1 MPFPTK
7 AHWTA
12 ILAIGLPLI
21 VSGCAQ
27 PGNQDQMSAPTASE
41 SGNVNAMTLAHQLEA
56 DGNYANAASIY
67 QQVAAAD
74 PTNIDALLGMGDC
87 YLAIGSL
94 DNAALVYAR
103 AIEINPN
110 SSRALRGLGSA
121 RMMKGEP
128 QFAVAHLEKAVQIDG
143 NDTKAMNTLGVTK
156 DMLGK
161 HSEAQAVY
169 RRVLQ
174 ISPGNYSAKNN
185 LALSLALTGNHGES
199 IKLLEEIAS
208 STRSTPITKQN
219 LALVYAAAGRT
230 QDAMNTAHSGATAG
244 TAQQVAALES
254 AESNEDKAI
263 LLRRAFGIEFNGTQ
277 FVAPSQQI
285 AVVTGIQEST
295 SYQEPTPYTE
305 NYVNVATGGQ
315 TQAPTIINVKT
326 NVPGSTTPAT
336 TTTASKGKVAD
347 EDWADD
353 WNEELVDAAD
363 IAALPD
369 TPSSSTASDQG
380 NEPLPA
386 TPSSKSTTSQA
397 TATSATA
404 EPAKTETPEILP
416 MASAGPVNDTPA
428 DDANAP
434 VQVAENKDRA
444 AGVISTPVTA
454 STAQTPPVT
463 ATASLAT
470 STTRE
475 TGSMTARETP
485 AATPVVKT
493 ETASATTTTTTA
505 TSANSTVQIA
515 ALPPTETEKPKAT
528 DTVSPAATASTEA
541 KSEPK
546 QLTTANGTPITE
558 QSVNSAKIYTVQ
570 IASFRKEDEAA
581 ASWQMLTS
589 SQKDLFATL
598 PHNVEKADLGKDKGI
613 YYRLQAGS
621 FVDMKE
627 AKSLCNSLKKRSIE
641 CMVVEAKQMS
651 MNNSP
656 AATSTTSVQ

>member
-1 MPFPTK
+1 MPFPSKT
-7 AHWTA
+7 HWTA

-27 PGNQDQMSAPTASE
+27 SENQDYMSSPTATAPS
-41 SGNVNAMTLAHQLEA
+41 NVNAMTLAQKLER
-56 DGNYANAASIY
+56 DGNYANAASMY
-67 QQVAAAD
+67 QQAAAAD
-74 PTNIDALLGMGDC
+74 PRNIDALIGMGDC
-87 YLAIGSL
+87 YLALGSL
-94 DNAALVYAR
+94 DYAALGYAR
-103 AIEINPN
+103 ALEINPN
-110 SSRALRGLGSA
+110 SSRALRGLGTA

-128 QFAVAHLEKAVQIDG
+128 QFAVAQLEKAVQIDG
-143 NDTKAMNTLGVTK
+143 TDTKALNTLGVTK

-161 HSEAQAVY
+161 HSEAQAAY

-174 ISPGNYSAKNN
+174 MNPENNSAKNN
-185 LALSLALTGNHGES
+185 LALSLALAGNHAES
-199 IKLLEEIAS
+199 IKLLEQIAS
-208 STRSTPITKQN
+208 STKSTPITMQN

-230 QDAMNTAHSGATAG
+230 EDAITTAQSGATAG
-244 TAQQVAALES
+244 TVQQVAALES
-254 AESNEDKAI
+254 AESNEDKAV

-285 AVVTGIQEST
+285 AVVTGIQEPS
-295 SYQEPTPYTE
+295 PYADGV
-305 NYVNVATGGQ
+305 VNIQTGQQAQQ

-326 NVPGSTTPAT
+326 NVPGSTAATT

-369 TPSSSTASDQG
+369 TPATTTDDGA

-386 TPSSKSTTSQA
+386 APA
-397 TATSATA
+397 TAATPAATSTAKA
-404 EPAKTETPEILP
+404 EPTKAETPETLP
-416 MASAGPVNDTPA
+416 MANAGPVNDTPQ
-428 DDANAP
+428 DDTNVP

-444 AGVISTPVTA
+444 AGTISTPVTA
-454 STAQTPPVT
+454 STAQPTTPVT

-470 STTRE
+470 STSRE
-475 TGSMTARETP
+475 TDSMTAREAP

-493 ETASATTTTTTA
+493 ETASATTAAATA
-505 TSANSTVQIA
+505 ESSVQIA
-515 ALPPTETEKPKAT
+515 ALPPAETEKPKAT
-528 DTVSPAATASTEA
+528 DTAAPAVTASTEA

-546 QLTTANGTPITE
+546 QLATANGTPITE
-558 QSVNSAKIYTVQ
+558 QSVNAAKIYTVQ
-570 IASFRKEDEAA
+570 VASFRKETEAA
-581 ASWQMLTS
+581 ASWQMLTTE
-589 SQKDLFATL
+589 QKDLFAAL

-627 AKSLCNSLKKRSIE
+627 AQSLCNSLKKRSIE

-656 AATSTTSVQ
+656 AAPSATSVQ

>member
-1 MPFPTK
+1 MPFPSKT
-7 AHWTA
+7 HWTA

-27 PGNQDQMSAPTASE
+27 SESQDYMSSPTATVPS
-41 SGNVNAMTLAHQLEA
+41 NVNAMTMAQKLES
-56 DGNYANAASIY
+56 DGNYANAASLY
-67 QQVAAAD
+67 QQAAAAD
-74 PTNIDALLGMGDC
+74 PQNIDALLGIGDC
-87 YLAIGSL
+87 YLALGSL
-94 DNAALVYAR
+94 DNAALGYAR
-103 AIEINPN
+103 ALEVNPN
-110 SSRALRGLGSA
+110 SSRALRGLGTA

-128 QFAVAHLEKAVQIDG
+128 QFAVAQLEKAIQIDG
-143 NDTKAMNTLGVTK
+143 TDTKAMNTLGVTK

-161 HSEAQAVY
+161 HSDAQAIY

-174 ISPGNYSAKNN
+174 INQGNNSAKNN
-185 LALSLALTGNHGES
+185 LALSLALTGNHAES

-208 STRSTPITKQN
+208 SPKSTPITIQN
-219 LALVYAAAGRT
+219 LALVYAASGRT
-230 QDAMNTAHSGATAG
+230 EDAMITAHSGATAG
-244 TAQQVAALES
+244 TVQQVAALES
-254 AESNEDKAI
+254 AESNEDKAV

-285 AVVTGIQEST
+285 AVVTGIQEPS
-295 SYQEPTPYTE
+295 PYSDGV
-305 NYVNVATGGQ
+305 VNIQTAQQGQAQQ

-326 NVPGSTTPAT
+326 NVPGSTPATT

-369 TPSSSTASDQG
+369 TPATTTDDAG

-386 TPSSKSTTSQA
+386 APATAATPATTS
-397 TATSATA
+397 TAKA
-404 EPAKTETPEILP
+404 EPAKAATPETLP
-416 MASAGPVNDTPA
+416 MASAGPVNDTPQ
-428 DDANAP
+428 DDTNVP
-434 VQVAENKDRA
+434 VQVAENKDHA
-444 AGVISTPVTA
+444 AGSISTPVTA
-454 STAQTPPVT
+454 STAQPATPVT

-470 STTRE
+470 GTSRE
-475 TGSMTARETP
+475 TGSMTARDTP

-493 ETASATTTTTTA
+493 ETASATTATA
-505 TSANSTVQIA
+505 TTESSVQIA
-515 ALPPTETEKPKAT
+515 ALPPAEAEKPKAI
-528 DTVSPAATASTEA
+528 DTAAPAATASTEA

-546 QLTTANGTPITE
+546 QLATANGTPITE
-558 QSVNSAKIYTVQ
+558 QSVNAAKIYTVQ
-570 IASFRKEDEAA
+570 IASFRKETEAA
-581 ASWQMLTS
+581 ASWQMLTTE
-589 SQKDLFATL
+589 QKDLFAAL

-656 AATSTTSVQ
+656 AAPSTTSVQ